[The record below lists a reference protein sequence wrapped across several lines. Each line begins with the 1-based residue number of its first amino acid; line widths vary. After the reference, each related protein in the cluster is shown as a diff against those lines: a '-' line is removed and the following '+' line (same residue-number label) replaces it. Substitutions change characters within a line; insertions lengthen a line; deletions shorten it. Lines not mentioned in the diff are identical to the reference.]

1 MKDKEKEKERG
12 KSGVINPFIDWSFK
26 FLFGR
31 EETKDLLIGFLNEL
45 LMPENPIADITYLN
59 NERLPERP
67 DMRECVFD
75 VICKDNLGNR
85 FLVEMQYVEKTNI
98 RERLLYYACRLI
110 NEMGQ
115 RGEDWNYELDRVYA
129 ICLMD
134 FIYEKDPVLRSNY
147 LLRDIRDGRI
157 FSDRLN
163 VITLQVPC
171 IQARSLEECKES
183 YENLLFLLVTMKEG
197 MKTIE
202 DILTDIEA
210 ETCSEEVKAMLRR
223 VAQTADKA
231 SLSPEDR
238 VAYDYALKRY
248 RDYYAGMKTAEEKGY
263 DRGKE
268 EGQEEGRKNTQRE
281 IAKAMKDQGMALSV
295 IEEITKLSP
304 EEIETL

>member
-1 MKDKEKEKERG
+1 MINVKERG
-12 KSGVINPFIDWSFK
+12 GAIDPFLDWSFK
-26 FLFGR
+26 YLFGR
-31 EETKDLLIGFLNEL
+31 EESKDLLIGFLNVL
-45 LMPENPIADITYLN
+45 LMPENPITDITYLN

-67 DMRECVFD
+67 DLRECVFD
-75 VICKDNLGNR
+75 VICKDSRGNR
-85 FLVEMQYVEKTNI
+85 FLVEMQHVERKNI

-115 RGEDWNYELDRVYA
+115 RGDDWDYELDRVYA

-134 FIYEKDPVLRSNY
+134 FTYEKDPIRRSNFA
-147 LLRDIRDGRI
+147 LQDARTGRV

-163 VITLQVPC
+163 VITLQLPC
-171 IQARSLEECKES
+171 IQATSLEECQES
-183 YENLLFLLVTMKEG
+183 YEKLLYLLIAMKEG

-202 DILTDIEA
+202 DILKDIEM
-210 ETCSEEVKAMLRR
+210 ETSSEDVKAMLRR

-248 RDYYAGMKTAEEKGY
+248 RDYYSGLKTAEEKGF

-268 EGQEEGRKNTQRE
+268 EGREEGRKNTQRE
-281 IAKAMKDQGMALSV
+281 IAKAMKAQGMALSV

-304 EEIETL
+304 EEIEAL

>member
-1 MKDKEKEKERG
+1 MINVKERG
-12 KSGVINPFIDWSFK
+12 GAIDPFLDWSFK
-26 FLFGR
+26 YLFGR
-31 EETKDLLIGFLNEL
+31 EESKDLLIGFLNVL
-45 LMPENPIADITYLN
+45 LMPENLITDITYLN

-67 DMRECVFD
+67 DLRECVFD
-75 VICKDNLGNR
+75 VICKDSRGNR
-85 FLVEMQYVEKTNI
+85 FLVEMQHVERKNI

-115 RGEDWNYELDRVYA
+115 RGDDWDYELDRVYA

-134 FIYEKDPVLRSNY
+134 FTYEKDPILRSNFA
-147 LLRDIRDGRI
+147 LQDARTGRV

-163 VITLQVPC
+163 VITLQLPC
-171 IQARSLEECKES
+171 IQATSLEECQES
-183 YENLLFLLVTMKEG
+183 YEKLLYLLIAMKEG

-202 DILTDIEA
+202 DILKDIEM
-210 ETCSEEVKAMLRR
+210 ETSSEDVKAMLRR

-248 RDYYAGMKTAEEKGY
+248 RDYYSGLKTAEEKGF

-268 EGQEEGRKNTQRE
+268 EGREEGRKNTQRE
-281 IAKAMKDQGMALSV
+281 IAKAMKAQGMALSV
-295 IEEITKLSP
+295 IEEITRLSP
-304 EEIETL
+304 EEIEAL